1 MKRVLCSLAVAAIA
15 ACSTE
20 PPRPPEMP
28 VVEAY
33 TATPVAEE
41 RLAPGQDIPAQ
52 WWTLFRSP
60 ALDGLVRRAL
70 ANSPTLARA
79 QARLRQAQEDLSA
92 RDGGARLPKLD
103 AKLSANR
110 VDVDPQSLGVP
121 ALPVD
126 MPFDL
131 QLASI
136 SISYTF
142 DFAGGTRREL
152 EGLRAGV
159 DHQQYELEAARLM
172 LAGNV
177 VTTAIR
183 EAALREQIAQTEE
196 IVALQARQLAIA
208 ERMEMLGGVA
218 LVNVVAQQR
227 DLSQARAALPDLR
240 RDLER
245 MRHRLAVYVGAP
257 PSAPGLPE
265 FRLAELQLPAELP
278 LSLPSQLARQ
288 RPDIRSAEAL
298 LARAGAQVGVATANL
313 YPQLTLSAQLGA
325 LSTIPGDLF
334 GGGNGFYFLGASL
347 VYPLFRGG
355 ELQARRRS
363 AVAAYEQAGAAYQET
378 VLQALQNVADVLRAL
393 EADAARLKERTDAEE
408 RARRYLDITTQ
419 RLVAG
424 GVSQAAVLEATR
436 HHHRALL
443 EKSQASADRYAD
455 SAALLQA
462 LGGGWWQ
469 EATK

>member
-1 MKRVLCSLAVAAIA
+1 MAAAFA
-15 ACSTE
+15 ACSTD
-20 PPRPPEMP
+20 PPPPPEMP
-28 VVEAY
+28 AVTQY
-33 TATPVAEE
+33 TSTPVAEQ
-41 RLAPGQDIPAQ
+41 RLAPGKDIPAQ

-70 ANSPTLARA
+70 DNSPTLARA

-92 RDGGARLPKLD
+92 RDDAQLPKLD
-103 AKLSANR
+103 ARLSSNR
-110 VDVDPQSLGVP
+110 VDVEPQSLGVP
-121 ALPVD
+121 ALPVA
-126 MPFDL
+126 MPLDL
-131 QLASI
+131 HLASI
-136 SISYTF
+136 SVSYTF

-152 EGLRAGV
+152 EGLRAEV

-183 EAALREQIAQTEE
+183 EASLREQIALSEE
-196 IVALQARQLAIA
+196 MVALQARQLAIA
-208 ERMEMLGGVA
+208 ERMEALGGVA
-218 LVNVVAQQR
+218 RVDVVAQQR
-227 DLSQARAALPDLR
+227 DLAQARAALPDLR

-245 MRHRLAVYVGAP
+245 MRHRLALYVGAP
-257 PSAPGLPE
+257 PEAAGLAE
-265 FRLAELQLPAELP
+265 FRLAELELPAELP

-313 YPQLTLSAQLGA
+313 YPHLTLSAQLGA
-325 LSTIPGDLF
+325 LATRPGDLF
-334 GGGNGFYFLGASL
+334 AGGNGFYLLGASL

-393 EADAARLKERTDAEE
+393 EADAVRLKERADAEE
-408 RARRYLDITTQ
+408 RALRLRDIAAA
-419 RLVAG
+419 RLAAG

-436 HHHRALL
+436 QHHRAML
-443 EKSQASADRYAD
+443 EKAQAAADRYAD

-469 EATK
+469 EAK